1 MIIRTHNLHSKQK
14 DLIEI
19 KSCIF
24 KIILALNLNFS
35 EMVQESK
42 NILNSFEDTE
52 ERGREKLKQI
62 DLVFRL
68 YTPIYALLKQLNMD
82 FDLQD

>member
-1 MIIRTHNLHSKQK
+1 
-14 DLIEI
+14 
-19 KSCIF
+19 
-24 KIILALNLNFS
+24 
-35 EMVQESK
+35 MVKESK